1 MWVITVYAKNEIQMY
16 EFDNQEEA
24 KESFKNL
31 KGSKVLSEVIYYSDF
46 DSKLIEEAYLN
57 SKVS

>member
-1 MWVITVYAKNEIQMY
+1 MWVITVYAKNDIQMY

-24 KESFKNL
+24 KETFKKI

-46 DSKLIEEAYLN
+46 DSELIEEAFLN